1 MANEC
6 LPLFDPG
13 SALTATASAAVTG
26 KRFVGVTGALNAAT
40 GVLPTVA
47 HATAATRALGVAVR
61 DTASGARLTVET
73 RPGSVVPVTCAAAIT
88 AGAEVEVGS
97 TGRATTLAAGKPVG
111 QALSTTTAAD
121 TDVFVRLY

>member
-6 LPLFDPG
+6 IPLFDPG

-26 KRFVGVTGALNAAT
+26 KRFVDVTAGLNAANGT
-40 GVLPTVA
+40 LATVA
-47 HATAATRALGVAVR
+47 HAAPAARALGVAVR

-73 RPGSVVPVTCAAAIT
+73 RPGAVVPVTAGATIA

-97 TGRATTLAAGKPVG
+97 AGQAITLASGKACG
-111 QALSTTTAAD
+111 KALSAA
-121 TDVFVRLY
+121 TSGNDVFVRLY